1 MSIKTILVPMTGTK
15 ADRPALDAA
24 LAVATTSNAHI
35 QAFFTHPDPRN
46 VAIPQVG
53 EGMTAGMIET
63 LIDAA
68 EGQLKTTRGVVRNN
82 YDSWRQDNNIDE
94 IENPASTD
102 GITTRLAEVQ
112 GELNNNVAKAGRMAD
127 IFCMVQPGEDDDAE
141 LSAMLTTALMETGKM
156 VMLTPGGET
165 VDPIKS
171 VAIGWNGSREAA
183 RAVALAMPILEAAE
197 TVIVLAGTSDYLSPD
212 DVNAFTTSLQWHGV
226 KAKAHMFTLNGQ
238 DPAERLQTEARNR
251 GAQLLVL
258 GAYSHSRLREFV
270 FGGVT
275 DDIINAAKMPILM
288 AH

>member
-1 MSIKTILVPMTGTK
+1 MSIKTIIVPMTGTK

-24 LAVATTSNAHI
+24 LAMATTSNAHI
-35 QAFFTHPDPRN
+35 QAFFPHPDPRN

-53 EGMTAGMIET
+53 EG
-63 LIDAA
+63 
-68 EGQLKTTRGVVRNN
+68 
-82 YDSWRQDNNIDE
+82 
-94 IENPASTD
+94 TD

-112 GELNNNVAKAGRMAD
+112 GELHTNVAKAGRMAD
-127 IFCMVQPGEDDDAE
+127 IFCMVQPGENDDAE
-141 LSAMLTTALMETGKM
+141 LSTMLTTALMETGKM

-165 VDPIKS
+165 MEPIKS

-183 RAVALAMPILEAAE
+183 RAVALAMPIPESAE
-197 TVIVLAGTSDYLSPD
+197 TVIVLAGTSDYLAPD
-212 DVNAFTTSLQWHGV
+212 DVNAFTTSLTWHGV
-226 KAKAHMFTLNGQ
+226 KAKAHMFNLNGQ
-238 DPAERLQTEARNR
+238 DPASRLQAEARDR

-275 DDIINAAKMPILM
+275 DDIINSAKMPVLM